1 MTRFR
6 TPRGACVL
14 LVPAALAAVAD
25 PIPAQQLDSTA
36 FHALEWRFIGPY
48 RGGRATAVAGI
59 PGPDHRL
66 TYYHGATGGG
76 VWKSDDA
83 GLSWRP
89 LTDSTAMAGS
99 IGAIAVAPSDP
110 NVVYVGTGEEPPRG
124 NVSPGNGMWKS
135 TDGGAT
141 WARAGLED
149 AGQIAH
155 IHVDPRNAD
164 LVYAAAMGHIFGPSE
179 TRGVFRSR
187 DGGATWQRVLYRDA
201 NSGGVSLAVDP
212 GNPRVMYAA
221 MWQVRRSPWALE
233 SGGPGSG
240 LFKTTDG
247 GDAWTEITRN
257 EGLPEGAIGKIGVTV
272 SGGDSR
278 RVWAIVEAEEGG
290 VFRSD
295 NGGRTWRRT
304 NSDRSLRQRAWY
316 YTHIYADP
324 HDRETVY
331 VLNVRFHKSVDGGRT
346 FAQTIRVPHGDNH
359 ALWIDPADAL
369 RMINGNDGGAN
380 VSFNGG
386 ESWTGQTNQPTA
398 QMYHGTPTE
407 DFPYKVCG
415 GQQDN
420 STICVPSRTDGGG
433 ITNADYHR
441 VGGCESG
448 FVTTR
453 PDDTA
458 ISYAGCYGGQLTRYD
473 TRNGQGRSIMV
484 WPENPM
490 GWGADSLRYRFQWTY
505 PIVLSPHDPDVLYVG
520 SQHVHRTIDE
530 GQSWETISPDL
541 TRNDKSKQSPSGGPI
556 TKDNTSVEYYG
567 TVFAIAPSPHDAN
580 VIWTGSDD
588 GRVHVTRDG
597 GATWQ
602 DVTPGD
608 LPEWSLISVIDVSP
622 HAPGAAYVAATR
634 YKLDDFAPYI
644 YKTADYGRSWRRIV
658 AGIPAGH
665 FIRAVREDP
674 DRRGLLYAGGEFGV
688 YVSFD
693 DGARW
698 QSLRLNLP
706 VVPIHDLAVHR
717 RDLVASTHGRGFWI
731 LDDLTPLHQLDA
743 AAVSAGLHLFAP
755 RDAYR
760 FLAGS
765 PTVNGTEAAPNP
777 PDGAVVHFYL
787 AQAPEQGVTLEYL
800 ETDGTVIRTF
810 STDPEEPQ
818 DSLEVKVGL
827 TRHAWDLRYPGIS
840 RFDGMILWAGRT
852 SGPTVVPG
860 DYQVRLTV
868 GEWTATRPLRVLRDP
883 RVDATQQDHAEQL
896 AFLLRIRDR
905 VSEANGAVER
915 IRVIKEQLNGVTE
928 RSKEHASAEEI
939 RTRATAL
946 TDALSAVEREIYQ
959 VQNRSPQD
967 PLNFPIRLNNKL
979 AALTGVVESADAK
992 PTAQSYLVFDQ
1003 LSNLLQAQLDQLA
1016 RIVEQDVPAFNAFVR
1031 EQDVPAVLL
1040 P

>member
-1 MTRFR
+1 MPRFR
-6 TPRGACVL
+6 TPRGACAL
-14 LVPAALAAVAD
+14 LLAAALVAAAD
-25 PIPAQQLDSTA
+25 PIPAQQFDSTA

-48 RGGRATAVAGI
+48 RGGRVTAVAGI
-59 PGPDHRL
+59 PGPEHRF
-66 TYYHGATGGG
+66 TYYQGATGGG
-76 VWKSDDA
+76 VWKTEDA

-89 LTDSTAMAGS
+89 LTDSTVMAGS

-124 NVSPGNGMWKS
+124 DVSPGNGMWKS

-141 WARAGLED
+141 WMRIGLED
-149 AGQIAH
+149 AGQISH
-155 IHVDPRNAD
+155 IHVDPRNSD
-164 LVYAAAMGHIFGPSE
+164 LVYAAAIGHIFGPND
-179 TRGVFRSR
+179 TRGIYRSR
-187 DGGATWQRVLYRDA
+187 DGGATWEKILYRDA
-201 NSGGVSLAVDP
+201 NSGAVNLAVDP
-212 GNPRVMYAA
+212 SNPRVMYAA
-221 MWQVRRSPWALE
+221 LWQVRRSPSALE

-240 LFKTTDG
+240 LFKTVDG
-247 GDAWTEITRN
+247 GETWTEITRN
-257 EGLPEGAIGKIGVTV
+257 EGLPEGTVGKIGVTV
-272 SGGDSR
+272 SGADPR

-295 NGGRTWRRT
+295 DGGRTWQRT
-304 NSDRSLRQRAWY
+304 NGDRSLRQRAWY

-324 HDRETVY
+324 QDRETVY

-346 FAQTIRVPHGDNH
+346 FSQTIRVPHGDNH
-359 ALWIDPADAL
+359 ALWIDPANAL
-369 RMINGNDGGAN
+369 RMVNGNDGGAN

-453 PDDTA
+453 PDETA
-458 ISYAGCYGGQLTRYD
+458 ISYAGCYGGQLTRFD
-473 TRNGQGRSIMV
+473 TRNGQARSIMV

-520 SQHVHRTIDE
+520 SQHVHRSTDE

-541 TRNDKSKQSPSGGPI
+541 TRNDKSKQGPSGGPI

-580 VIWTGSDD
+580 VIWAGSDD
-588 GRVHVTRDG
+588 GRIHVTRDA

-602 DVTPGD
+602 DVTPGG

-622 HAPGAAYVAATR
+622 HAAGAVYVAATR

-644 YKTADYGRSWRRIV
+644 YKTTDYGRSWRRIV
-658 AGIPAGH
+658 AGIPADH
-665 FIRAVREDP
+665 FVRAVREDP

-693 DGARW
+693 DGGRW

-706 VVPIHDLAVHR
+706 VTPIHDLVVHR
-717 RDLVASTHGRGFWI
+717 QDLVAATHGRGFWI
-731 LDDLTPLHQLDA
+731 IDDLTPLHQLEQA
-743 AAVSAGLHLFAP
+743 AISAGRHLFQP

-760 FLAGS
+760 FLASS
-765 PTVNGTEAAPNP
+765 PTVNGTEAASNP
-777 PDGAVVHFYL
+777 PDGAVVHFSFT
-787 AQAPEQGVTLEYL
+787 QPPQGEVTLEYL
-800 ETDGTVIRTF
+800 ETDGTEIRTF
-810 STDPEEPQ
+810 STHPEAGQ
-818 DSLEVKVGL
+818 DSLEVEAGL
-827 TRHAWDLRYPGIS
+827 NRHEWDLRYPGVS

-852 SGPTVVPG
+852 SGPTAVPG
-860 DYQVRLTV
+860 DYQVRLMV
-868 GEWTATRPLRVLRDP
+868 GDWTTTRPLRVLPDP
-883 RVDATQQDHAEQL
+883 RVDAPLEDLEEQF
-896 AFLLRIRDR
+896 AFLIRIRDR
-905 VSEANGAVER
+905 VSEANDAVKR
-915 IRVIKEQLNGVTE
+915 IRAIKQQLNGVTE
-928 RSKEHASAEEI
+928 RASEHASAEAI
-939 RTRATAL
+939 RTRAKAL
-946 TDALSAVEREIYQ
+946 ADTLSAVEREIYQ
-959 VQNRSPQD
+959 VRNRSPQD

-992 PTAQSYLVFDQ
+992 PTAQSYEVFDE
-1003 LSNLLQAQLDQLA
+1003 LSGLLQTQLDRLL
-1016 RIVEQDVPAFNAFVR
+1016 RIVDQAVPAFNAFVR
-1031 EQDVPAVLL
+1031 EQNVPAVVL